1 MVRHLRAFAFLFALA
16 ACTTPAEE
24 TPVVPRPSAPS
35 PFASSPPIA
44 QSAALP
50 LRSAAEEAVPPAEI
64 HRGSAR
70 YVEPQPAQKD
80 VSAVQEN
87 GTTLNFVNADIAD
100 VAKAVLGDLLKLNY
114 IVDAGVQ
121 GSVTLQ
127 TSRPLPNDI
136 VLPAFEQ
143 AIRLAG
149 LALVQRDGI
158 YRVIP
163 LGDAPRSA
171 GPLEAGPRR
180 EAGFG
185 VEIVPL
191 LYVGVPEM
199 QKLLEPLA
207 PKDSILHADPTR
219 NLLIIAGSERERAAI
234 VENIRLFDVD
244 GMAGMSFAVL
254 PLKQVDPKTLVAE
267 LKEVLGG
274 KDSPIGGMVRL
285 VPISRINSILA
296 ISPQT
301 KYLDQLARW
310 VERLDRVRESANQRI
325 YVYYVQNGRA
335 TDLAGVLNKV
345 LTGSSGQGRA
355 SEAKGLSEPD
365 TAGAGAGSPSG
376 TPSNSNAT
384 LGAPSLFN
392 QAQSK
397 EAAPL
402 PSESPLS
409 SDEGNGAD
417 RKAPKIRITADQTNN
432 ALLIYATP
440 ADYAVVEAALA
451 KLDIAPLQVLLEAA
465 VAEVDLTKD
474 LNYGVQYSFLSGSN
488 HAITLS
494 NAATGVIS
502 PTYPGFNYMFTSG
515 KSISAVLSA
524 LQDFAKTNL
533 LSTPE
538 VLVLNNQT
546 ASLQVGDQVP
556 ISTST
561 ATSTLTTGAPLVNT
575 IEYKDTGVILKVT
588 PRVNEGGLVLM
599 DIAQEV
605 SDVSST
611 TTSSLDSPTISER
624 KISTTVAVQDGE
636 TIALGGLFKDQ
647 TKTSRGGV
655 PWLQDIP
662 IAGTLFSSTQNSV
675 DRTELLVLITPHVV
689 QGVQKLRDATDEL
702 RRSMPDARDLYDLR
716 PR

>member
-1 MVRHLRAFAFLFALA
+1 MAKHIRILASLLTLA
-16 ACTTPAEE
+16 ACTTPLAQKPSESLPTT
-24 TPVVPRPSAPS
+24 TPV
-35 PFASSPPIA
+35 PFAAPAPITR
-44 QSAALP
+44 SAALP
-50 LRSAAEEAVPPAEI
+50 LPRTSNELVPPAEI

-70 YVEPQPAQKD
+70 FIEPHTAANAVTPAPED
-80 VSAVQEN
+80 

-100 VAKAVLGDLLKLNY
+100 VARAVLGDLLKLNY
-114 IVDAGVQ
+114 LVDSGVQ

-127 TSRPLPNDI
+127 TSRPLPTES

-143 AIRLAG
+143 AIRLSG

-163 LGDAPRSA
+163 LSDAPRNV
-171 GPLEAGPRR
+171 GPLGTGPQQA
-180 EAGFG
+180 AGFG

-191 LYVGVPEM
+191 RYVGVAEM

-207 PKDSILHADPTR
+207 PRDSVLHADPAR
-219 NLLIIAGSERERAAI
+219 NLLMIAGSERERAAI
-234 VENIRLFDVD
+234 VENIHLFDFD
-244 GMAGMSFAVL
+244 WMAGMSFAVL
-254 PLKQVDPKTLVAE
+254 PLKQVDAKTLVTE
-267 LKEVLGG
+267 LKEVMG
-274 KDSPIGGMVRL
+274 KESPFSSMVRL
-285 VPISRINSILA
+285 VPIGRINSILA
-296 ISPQT
+296 ISPQP

-310 VERLDRVRESANQRI
+310 VERLDRVRESASQRI

-345 LTGSSGQGRA
+345 LTGSGGQGTA
-355 SEAKGLSEPD
+355 SETKGLSEPD
-365 TAGAGAGSPSG
+365 AAGSTAGSSSTPNGTAALGSPG
-376 TPSNSNAT
+376 
-384 LGAPSLFN
+384 LFG

-397 EAAPL
+397 AAPPL

-409 SDEGNGAD
+409 GDEGGEAD
-417 RKAPKIRITADQTNN
+417 RKAPKIRITADQTSN

-440 ADYAVVEAALA
+440 ADYAIVEAALA

-474 LNYGVQYSFLSGSN
+474 MNYGVQYSFLSGSS

-494 NAATGVIS
+494 NGTSGTVA

-515 KSISAVLSA
+515 KSIAAVLSA
-524 LQDFAKTNL
+524 LQDIAKTNL

-556 ISTST
+556 ISTGT
-561 ATSTLTTGAPLVNT
+561 ATSTLSTGAPLVTT

-588 PRVNEGGLVLM
+588 PRVNESGLVLM
-599 DIAQEV
+599 DISQEV
-605 SDVSST
+605 SDVSSVT
-611 TTSSLDSPTISER
+611 SSSLDSPTISER

-647 TKTSRGGV
+647 TKSSRGGV

-662 IAGTLFSSTQNSV
+662 IAGTLFSSSQNSV
-675 DRTELLVLITPHVV
+675 NRQELLVLITPHVV
-689 QGVQKLRDATDEL
+689 QGVQKLRDATEEI
-702 RRSMPDARDLYDLR
+702 RNAIPEARDLFDHR
-716 PR
+716 QR